1 MKRFLALLLALVM
14 CASMAACSETP
25 AEPTTE
31 ATVATEPET
40 FSVFAFNAL
49 IDGKPV
55 AELTEKTTVTATAEP
70 QKTPEPTPEP
80 TPAPV
85 ETTPEPT
92 LEPNLEPTPEAA
104 PENDLKATAESFI
117 GASLDELIAAI
128 GEPESSDYAPS
139 CLGDGEDGNLY
150 YDGFVVYTYRENGT
164 ETVEYVE

>member
-1 MKRFLALLLALVM
+1 MKKTIAIMLALLMLL
-14 CASMAACSETP
+14 SLAACGD
-25 AEPTTE
+25 AED
-31 ATVATEPET
+31 AAIDAIGGQDGPEV
-40 FSVFAFNAL
+40 S
-49 IDGKPV
+49 
-55 AELTEKTTVTATAEP
+55 ATAEIVN
-70 QKTPEPTPEP
+70 TPAPTPVPEE

-92 LEPNLEPTPEAA
+92 PEPTPTPQTE

>member
-1 MKRFLALLLALVM
+1 MKKTIAIILALMLLL
-14 CASMAACSETP
+14 SLAACGD
-25 AEPTTE
+25 AED
-31 ATVATEPET
+31 AA
-40 FSVFAFNAL
+40 
-49 IDGKPV
+49 IDAIGGQDGP
-55 AELTEKTTVTATAEP
+55 TVTATAEP

-85 ETTPEPT
+85 ETTPEP
-92 LEPNLEPTPEAA
+92 NIEPTPEAA

>member
-1 MKRFLALLLALVM
+1 MKKTITILLALM
-14 CASMAACSETP
+14 MLLSLAACGD
-25 AEPTTE
+25 AED
-31 ATVATEPET
+31 AA
-40 FSVFAFNAL
+40 
-49 IDGKPV
+49 IDAIGGQDGP
-55 AELTEKTTVTATAEP
+55 TVTATAEP
-70 QKTPEPTPEP
+70 QKTPEPAPEP

-85 ETTPEPT
+85 ETTPEP
-92 LEPNLEPTPEAA
+92 NIEPTPEAA

>member
-1 MKRFLALLLALVM
+1 MKKTIAIILALLMLL
-14 CASMAACSETP
+14 SFAACGDDKD
-25 AEPTTE
+25 A
-31 ATVATEPET
+31 AIDAIGGQDGPEV
-40 FSVFAFNAL
+40 S
-49 IDGKPV
+49 
-55 AELTEKTTVTATAEP
+55 ATAEP
-70 QKTPEPTPEP
+70 EKTPEPTPAPEASEEPAPEVESTPEPTPEP
-80 TPAPV
+80 D
-85 ETTPEPT
+85 EEP
-92 LEPNLEPTPEAA
+92 A

>member
-1 MKRFLALLLALVM
+1 MKKTITILLALM
-14 CASMAACSETP
+14 LLLSFAACGN
-25 AEPTTE
+25 AED
-31 ATVATEPET
+31 AA
-40 FSVFAFNAL
+40 
-49 IDGKPV
+49 IDAIGGQDGP
-55 AELTEKTTVTATAEP
+55 TVTATAEP

-85 ETTPEPT
+85 ETTPEP
-92 LEPNLEPTPEAA
+92 NLEPTPEPTPA

>member
-1 MKRFLALLLALVM
+1 MKKTIAIMLALLMLL
-14 CASMAACSETP
+14 SLAACGD
-25 AEPTTE
+25 AED
-31 ATVATEPET
+31 AAIDAIGGQDGPEV
-40 FSVFAFNAL
+40 S
-49 IDGKPV
+49 
-55 AELTEKTTVTATAEP
+55 ATAEIVN
-70 QKTPEPTPEP
+70 TPAPTPVPEE

-92 LEPNLEPTPEAA
+92 HEPTPTPQTE

>member
-1 MKRFLALLLALVM
+1 MKKTIAIILALLMLL
-14 CASMAACSETP
+14 CFAACGDDKTDMVGV
-25 AEPTTE
+25 
-31 ATVATEPET
+31 TVIGGQDGPE
-40 FSVFAFNAL
+40 
-49 IDGKPV
+49 
-55 AELTEKTTVTATAEP
+55 VTATAEIVN
-70 QKTPEPTPEP
+70 TPAPTPVPEE

-92 LEPNLEPTPEAA
+92 PEPTPTPQAE

-117 GASLDELIAAI
+117 GAALDELIAAI

>member
-1 MKRFLALLLALVM
+1 MKKTIAIILALMLLL
-14 CASMAACSETP
+14 SFAACGDDK
-25 AEPTTE
+25 ADMVGV
-31 ATVATEPET
+31 TVIGGQDGPE
-40 FSVFAFNAL
+40 
-49 IDGKPV
+49 
-55 AELTEKTTVTATAEP
+55 VTATAEP

-80 TPAPV
+80 V
-85 ETTPEPT
+85 ETTPEAT
-92 LEPNLEPTPEAA
+92 LEPNLEPTPEATPEAA